1 MPPIL
6 PPMPD
11 CLHYLNAFCL
21 YHSLQFLLQQHRPPL
36 LFFPS
41 LRHNWDEF
49 QSQTQNHS
57 WCFTA
62 VFCVWYIKQR
72 ITASPII
79 QDCLCGG
86 TKHEE
91 LNWVFFYNRNQGNGD
106 FPRHW
111 NSLKTHR
118 VTCRPPALA
127 DKPESPHWK
136 DGGAHDSFISV
147 ESCEV

>member
-62 VFCVWYIKQR
+62 VFCVRYIRQR
-72 ITASPII
+72 ISASPTT
-79 QDCLCGG
+79 QDCLCVG
-86 TKHEE
+86 TKHKE
-91 LNWVFFYNRNQGNGD
+91 LNCSSFTIETGEMVT
-106 FPRHW
+106 FPDTGI
-111 NSLKTHR
+111 LCKLTGIL
-118 VTCRPPALA
+118 VIPLL
-127 DKPESPHWK
+127 
-136 DGGAHDSFISV
+136 
-147 ESCEV
+147 

>member
-21 YHSLQFLLQQHRPPL
+21 YHSLQFLLQQQRPPL

-62 VFCVWYIKQR
+62 VFCVWYIQQC
-72 ITASPII
+72 ITASPVIR
-79 QDCLCGG
+79 DCLWRGG
-86 TKHEE
+86 AKLEE
-91 LNWVFFYNRNQGNGD
+91 LNCSFTAETRGTVIL
-106 FPRHW
+106 PRHK
-111 NSLKTHR
+111 NSLQIHKD
-118 VTCRPPALA
+118 TCHPHALVG
-127 DKPESPHWK
+127 KPEPPH
-136 DGGAHDSFISV
+136 
-147 ESCEV
+147 